1 MTPNSFGIFNFL
13 VFLTIIQGLLLSCIL
28 IFNKKFQKKAN
39 YALAAALFGITLL
52 GIGQIMYNLNW
63 RLSYPIIPFLPIRY
77 TLFPAIG
84 LYYYIIFQLNDNYR
98 FSKKDNWIVSPFVLL
113 VVIDLVLL
121 AMYLVNSSRL
131 LEHSHLIS
139 LYHDAK
145 ELIAVL
151 FSFMAVVWAIKETHQ
166 LPEQINT
173 KINKNLLEKLHWAKN
188 NILATAIA
196 WSAWAIPQTYVIL
209 FGKDFWW
216 MYYPTW
222 IGMFIMIVW
231 LGYFMILQRDF
242 FEVSTEENK
251 PKDHPL
257 SEKAEE
263 HYQTVL
269 KLMVE
274 EKLYRNPALNMKLL
288 AEKANLSNGYLSQ
301 IINQKEGKNFYD
313 FVNTYRI
320 EEVKMHLL
328 DPNYAHYSILGI
340 GLEAGFKSK
349 STFNTAFKKMTGQ
362 TPTAFKNS

>member
-1 MTPNSFGIFNFL
+1 MASNSFGIFNFL
-13 VFLTIIQGLLLSCIL
+13 VLLAIIQGFLLGCIL

-39 YALAAALFGITLL
+39 YALATALFGITLL
-52 GIGQIMYNLNW
+52 GLGQIMYNLNW
-63 RLSYPIIPFLPIRY
+63 RQAYPIIPFLPIRY

-84 LYYYIIFQLNDNYR
+84 LYYYIIFQINDNYR
-98 FSKKDNWIVSPFVLL
+98 FSKKDNWIITPFVLL
-113 VVIDLVLL
+113 VVIDVVLL
-121 AMYLVNSSRL
+121 VMYIVNSSRL
-131 LEHSHLIS
+131 LEHSHLLS

-151 FSFMAVVWAIKETHQ
+151 FSFITVVWALKEMQ
-166 LPEQINT
+166 RIPDQIET
-173 KINKNLLEKLHWAKN
+173 KINKNLLDKLHWAKN
-188 NILATAIA
+188 NIFATAII

-209 FGKDFWW
+209 SGKDFWW

-222 IGMFIMIVW
+222 IGMFIMIFW

-242 FEVSTEENK
+242 FEVPREENN
-251 PKDHPL
+251 PKHPAL

-263 HYQTVL
+263 HYQNVL
-269 KLMVE
+269 QLMAE
-274 EKLYRNPALNMKLL
+274 EKLYRNPALNMKML

-320 EEVKMHLL
+320 EEVKMHLS